1 MGFALAA
8 AIGFGSASSSAQK
21 KAGAA
26 AEAEARRQ
34 AAEIRKQRFDVE
46 ELAAQQH
53 VDRMM
58 SFSDLQRTNNA
69 YAAFMGRS
77 DRSIAAL
84 RNEEARRYGRDVD
97 RIREQERREGVRIN
111 REAEETVRQGQ
122 IANKQY
128 KSAARATM
136 FNTLASAAMMYN
148 APGGKTTTPTP
159 NTIGGGTGYKSV
171 LDNPLAPK
179 TQLAF

>member
-1 MGFALAA
+1 MAWQIAA
-8 AIGFGSASSSAQK
+8 AIAFGGMQAGAQK
-21 KAGAA
+21 AAGAA
-26 AEAEARRQ
+26 AYRDSLRQ
-34 AAEIRKQRFDVE
+34 AAEIRKQRFDIE

-111 REAEETVRQGQ
+111 REAEETIRQGQ
-122 IANKQY
+122 IANRQY
-128 KSAARATM
+128 KSAARTTM
-136 FNTLASAAMMYN
+136 FNTFASAAMMYS
-148 APGGKTTTPTP
+148 APTGGGTTTP

-171 LDNPLAPK
+171 MDNPLAPK

>member
-1 MGFALAA
+1 MAWQIVAAVAL
-8 AIGFGSASSSAQK
+8 GSMQAGAQK

-26 AEAEARRQ
+26 AYRESLRQ
-34 AAEIRKQRFDVE
+34 AAEIRKQRFDIE

-58 SFSDLQRTNNA
+58 SFRDLQSTNNA

-128 KSAARATM
+128 KAAAKATM

-148 APGGKTTTPTP
+148 APTGTTTP
-159 NTIGGGTGYKSV
+159 NTTGGGTGYKSV
-171 LDNPLAPK
+171 MDNPLAPK